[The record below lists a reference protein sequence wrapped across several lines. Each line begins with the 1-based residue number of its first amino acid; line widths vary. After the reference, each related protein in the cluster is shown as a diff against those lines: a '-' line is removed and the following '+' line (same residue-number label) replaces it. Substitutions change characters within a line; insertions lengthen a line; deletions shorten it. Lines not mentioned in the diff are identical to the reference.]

1 VKLVVHKKTGETY
14 ALKCMRKAQVVAM
27 RQQAHV
33 LLEKEILSRMEH
45 PFILKLVQTYQV
57 SADYFSSTH
66 LPFPRN

>member
-1 VKLVVHKKTGETY
+1 
-14 ALKCMRKAQVVAM
+14 M

-57 SADYFSSTH
+57 SANYFSSTH
-66 LPFPRN
+66 SHCHTYTPD